1 MKYAEVILPLPLANT
16 FTYCI
21 PEAMAFII
29 SRYCRVIVPFGK
41 KHYYTGVVTEIH
53 DRCPEQDFEI
63 KEIFLLLDEKPV
75 IRHTQ
80 LLLWQWISS
89 YYLCS
94 AGEVYRA
101 AMPSG
106 LKIES
111 ETIVS
116 INPDYEAETPLKPN
130 HQKIL
135 DVLTLSSG
143 LSVSDLEKNTGIKNI
158 FPVVNNLISTGA
170 IEANETLKRSFKPK
184 TETYICLADSL
195 KTEKNL
201 QDTLES
207 LKRAK
212 QQEQLL
218 LEYIDLCG
226 IGWDTDSQNEIKAK
240 AVMKKLLLE
249 RSGIAG
255 TVLNALIKR
264 GIFKAEEKIVS
275 RITDYQNVEINVTT
289 VLTEQQQNAYKEIKK
304 TFETKDITLLHGVT
318 SSGKT
323 EVYIRMIND
332 ALSKGQQALYLLP
345 EFAVS
350 TQITERLKIVFGK
363 KLLVY
368 NSGISDNER
377 VEIWNRLLSSD
388 EPLVVLGIRV
398 SVFLPFGQ
406 LGLVVVDEE
415 QDSSYKQQDPAPR
428 YHTRNVAMMLANKYG
443 AKTLLGS
450 AAPSLESYLWA
461 KKGKYGYVTLDSR
474 YGGSLLPRIE
484 VVDVKALR
492 RKRLMVNTLFSP
504 LLKEKINEALTR
516 NEQVILFQ
524 NRRGFAPQITC
535 QDCGWVPHCDNC
547 DVSLTYHKNLHR
559 LVCHYCNFS
568 IPLTTKCPA
577 CDSSTLKM
585 QGFGTEKIEEEVAA
599 LFPAAKIDRLD
610 IDTARTRNAFRRILS
625 DFEDGKTQILIG
637 TQMVTKG
644 LDFANVS
651 VVGIL
656 SADGMMNIPDFRADE
671 RAFQM
676 MLQVSGRAGRRDK
689 QGFVVLQTSA
699 PDNIMFHYLRN
710 FDYEGASRSQLME
723 RHHFR
728 YPPYTRLIMIILRS
742 SNEQTLDKVAEQY
755 CENLR
760 LHFGNSVFGPVY
772 PPVTRV
778 HTLFIR
784 KIMLKMEVV
793 LSVSHIREKLGI
805 VRNEINKNSLSR
817 QVIMHYDVD
826 PQ

>member
-1 MKYAEVILPLPLANT
+1 MFCDSA
-16 FTYCI
+16 
-21 PEAMAFII
+21 
-29 SRYCRVIVPFGK
+29 
-41 KHYYTGVVTEIH
+41 
-53 DRCPEQDFEI
+53 
-63 KEIFLLLDEKPV
+63 LDEN
-75 IRHTQ
+75 
-80 LLLWQWISS
+80 
-89 YYLCS
+89 
-94 AGEVYRA
+94 
-101 AMPSG
+101 
-106 LKIES
+106 ES
-111 ETIVS
+111 
-116 INPDYEAETPLKPN
+116 
-130 HQKIL
+130 
-135 DVLTLSSG
+135 
-143 LSVSDLEKNTGIKNI
+143 
-158 FPVVNNLISTGA
+158 
-170 IEANETLKRSFKPK
+170 LKRSFKPK
-184 TETYICLADSL
+184 TETYVC
-195 KTEKNL
+195 
-201 QDTLES
+201 
-207 LKRAK
+207 
-212 QQEQLL
+212 
-218 LEYIDLCG
+218 
-226 IGWDTDSQNEIKAK
+226 
-240 AVMKKLLLE
+240 
-249 RSGIAG
+249 
-255 TVLNALIKR
+255 
-264 GIFKAEEKIVS
+264 
-275 RITDYQNVEINVTT
+275 
-289 VLTEQQQNAYKEIKK
+289 
-304 TFETKDITLLHGVT
+304 
-318 SSGKT
+318 
-323 EVYIRMIND
+323 
-332 ALSKGQQALYLLP
+332 
-345 EFAVS
+345 
-350 TQITERLKIVFGK
+350 
-363 KLLVY
+363 
-368 NSGISDNER
+368 
-377 VEIWNRLLSSD
+377 LLSSD
-388 EPLVVLGIRV
+388 EPVVVLGIRV
-398 SVFLPFGQ
+398 SVFLPFGR

-461 KKGKYGYVTLDSR
+461 RKGKYGYVTLDSR
-474 YGGSLLPRIE
+474 YGDSLLPRIE

-689 QGFVVLQTSA
+689 QGFVVLQTSV
-699 PDNIMFHYLRN
+699 PKNIMFHYLRN
-710 FDYEGASRSQLME
+710 FNYEGMARSQLME
-723 RHHFR
+723 RHLFR

-742 SNEQTLDKVAEQY
+742 SNEQILDKIVEQY

-760 LHFGNSVFGPVY
+760 LHFGKSVFGPVY

-778 HTLFIR
+778 HALFIR

-793 LSVSHIREKLGI
+793 LSASHIREKLGI
-805 VRNEINKNSLSR
+805 VRNEMNKNPLFR